1 MTAKALSHEKLATM
15 FKEKITELQNEPAFE
30 RTAQPIQYAVDK
42 KGIPHVKLAVG
53 NVPLTYDLWKGL
65 KNPALIGLYPA
76 GLHEIWEFYAHRRK
90 TGVDESGRPTIFQ
103 IPRSFD
109 SAQKEYNRAV
119 LVSVML
125 PFSPEILTQYTAVI
139 RGKGSS
145 HVFSRMY
152 EEVNTLLD
160 TATTRVALDLVADD
174 TVVVPM
180 NNETVSSIS
189 KEALPL
195 TRQGTSHGPS
205 KGVNYPQK
213 SVAALLG
220 LGQLGV
226 NRIIFRDEY
235 TNGTVERFTGPLRSL
250 VIFDKKDVE
259 NNSIICL
266 SDSWRLFLFDL
277 YDFTNTDPEVN
288 KYRFCS
294 YIPYNDNGCRLCIE
308 YCPSGAQAN
317 SVPDPTGEYP
327 HYIASQT
334 HRFWKGKLQFDYA
347 RCCEERGQMASLFPE
362 WSCARGLSVCA
373 AKGKKRVYAARNFY
387 TKRKELTRR

>member
-1 MTAKALSHEKLATM
+1 MTSEALSHKITAL
-15 FKEKITELQNEPAFE
+15 FKEKITELQREPAFE
-30 RTAQPIQYAVDK
+30 SSTPLPYAVDN
-42 KGIPHVKLAVG
+42 GTPHVKVAVG

-65 KNPALIGLYPA
+65 KNPAVVGLYPA
-76 GLHEIWEFYAHRRK
+76 GLREIWEFYAYRRK

-109 SAQKEYNRAV
+109 SACKIYNRAV

-125 PFSPEILTQYTAVI
+125 PFSPEILTEYTAVI
-139 RGKGSS
+139 KKTSSS

-152 EEVNTLLD
+152 EKVNTVLD
-160 TATTRVALDLVADD
+160 TAVARVALSMVTDD
-174 TVVVPM
+174 TVVVPLD
-180 NNETVSSIS
+180 NETVVNIS

-195 TRQGTSHGPS
+195 TRQGASHGPS

-213 SVAALLG
+213 SIAALLG
-220 LGQLGV
+220 LGQFGV

-235 TNGTVERFTGPLRSL
+235 INGAVERVTGPLRSL
-250 VIFDKKDVE
+250 IIFDKKDMDFDLYV
-259 NNSIICL
+259 
-266 SDSWRLFLFDL
+266 SDLWRHFLACL
-277 YDFTNTDPEVN
+277 YDFTNTDSEIN

-294 YIPYNDNGCRLCIE
+294 YIPLNDTGCSLCVE

-317 SVPDPTGEYP
+317 SVPSPAGEYLP
-327 HYIASQT
+327 HIAAQA
-334 HRFWKGKLQFDYA
+334 HRFWEKKLQFDYA

-373 AKGKKRVYAARNFY
+373 ARGKKRVFAAKNFY
-387 TKRKELTRR
+387 AKRKELARV